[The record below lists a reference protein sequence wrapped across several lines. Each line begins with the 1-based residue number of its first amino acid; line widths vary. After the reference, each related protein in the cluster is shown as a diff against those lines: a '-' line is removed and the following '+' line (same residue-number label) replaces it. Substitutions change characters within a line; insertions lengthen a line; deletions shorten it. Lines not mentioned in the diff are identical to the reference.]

1 MKARPVFFAAF
12 LLIVSGLACRFA
24 ERILLDPSA
33 TPVPSATP
41 LPPPTAVP
49 SATPPAVTLT
59 PTFGENCPD
68 GNCVEAC
75 LANLGALSKTAP
87 SEGHSGLNNS
97 EYDLVTYEI
106 SGNELSNPVKQPVS
120 SGLKPF
126 QQDEASQRRVWD
138 FFSSV
143 IPLEARGSLARYI
156 IFSDGEANILASV
169 AQSDFDPALW
179 VLRVDIVDA
188 ADPKELTYTLVHEY
202 AHLLTLNPA
211 QVPPSL
217 PIFNHPENGSVYD
230 QEAAKCDSYFPGEGC
245 SLPDSYINQFNEQ
258 FWSAIYDEWAQ
269 IDSIG
274 DEQDYYDALDSF
286 YQKHQS
292 EFVSDYAPTN
302 PAEDIAE
309 SFSYFVLTPRPSGDS
324 IADQKL
330 LFFYGY
336 PELVNLR
343 LKMVEGICSYE
354 GK

>member
-1 MKARPVFFAAF
+1 MKLRPVFFAAF
-12 LLIVSGLACRFA
+12 LLIFSSLACRFA
-24 ERILLDPSA
+24 ERMLTNP
-33 TPVPSATP
+33 TPT
-41 LPPPTAVP
+41 PPPTATALPPTETPAPP
-49 SATPPAVTLT
+49 SPTPQ
-59 PTFGENCPD
+59 PTFNDSCPD

-87 SEGHSGLNNS
+87 SENHDGFNNA

-106 SGNELSNPVKQPVS
+106 SGDEISNPVKQPVS

-126 QQDEASQRRVWD
+126 QQDEASQRRMWD
-138 FFSSV
+138 YFAAI
-143 IPLEARGSLARYI
+143 IPAESRQGLARYI

-169 AQSDFDPALW
+169 AQSDFDANLW

-202 AHLLTLNPA
+202 AHLLTLNPS

-217 PIFNHPENGSVYD
+217 PIFNHPENGNVYE
-230 QEAAKCDSYFPGEGC
+230 QEAAKCETYFPGEGC
-245 SLPDSYINQFNEQ
+245 SKPDSYINQFTET
-258 FWSAIYDEWAQ
+258 FWSSIYDEWSQ
-269 IDSIG
+269 IDNIG
-274 DEQDYYDALDSF
+274 DEQEYYDALDAF

-309 SFSYFVLTPRPSGDS
+309 SFSYFVLTPRPAGDT
-324 IADQKL
+324 IADKKL

-336 PELVNLR
+336 PELAALR
-343 LKMVEGICSYE
+343 LKMIEGICSYE

>member
-1 MKARPVFFAAF
+1 MKLRPVFFAA
-12 LLIVSGLACRFA
+12 LLLVLSGLACRFA
-24 ERILLDPSA
+24 EKILLDPTA
-33 TPVPSATP
+33 TPAPSATP
-41 LPPPTAVP
+41 LPPTSTP
-49 SATPPAVTLT
+49 TPPTET
-59 PTFGENCPD
+59 PQPTFGAICPD

-75 LANLGALSKTAP
+75 LSNLGALSKTAP
-87 SEGHSGLNNS
+87 SEGRDGFNNS
-97 EYDLVTYEI
+97 EYDLVTYQILGDEI
-106 SGNELSNPVKQPVS
+106 TNPVKQPVS

-126 QQDEASQRRVWD
+126 QQDEASQRQMWNY
-138 FFSSV
+138 FASL
-143 IPLEARGSLARYI
+143 IPAENRRELAEYI

-169 AQSDFDPALW
+169 AQSDFDAARW

-217 PIFNHPENGSVYD
+217 PIFNHPDNGNVYD
-230 QEAAKCDSYFPGEGC
+230 QEVAKCDTYFPGEGC
-245 SLPDSYINQFNEQ
+245 SLPDSYINQFSDQ
-258 FWSAIYDEWAQ
+258 FWSNIYDEWAQ
-269 IDSIG
+269 IDSIS
-274 DEQDYYDALDSF
+274 DEQEYYDALDSF

-309 SFSYFVLTPRPSGDS
+309 SFSFFVLTPRPSGNT

-330 LFFYGY
+330 LFFYRY
-336 PELVNLR
+336 PELENLR
-343 LKMVEGICSYE
+343 SKIIEGICSYE